1 MLHKYTAIK
10 DVGHSVIK
18 LREDGIIEI
27 DCRNN
32 YEYSVNDVKENWAI
46 IKELA
51 KGKKI
56 LVFNNM
62 PEFTT
67 ASKETREFVA
77 KGEHK
82 DFIAAE
88 AFVIQSLAQKIL
100 GNFYLKINKPV
111 VPAKI
116 FTNKENA
123 VQWLSTFKQKNI
135 SI

>member
-1 MLHKYTAIK
+1 MTHKYIAIK

-27 DCRNN
+27 DCSNN

-67 ASKETREFVA
+67 ASKEAREFVA

-100 GNFYLKINKPV
+100 GNFYLKINNPV

-116 FTNKENA
+116 FTNKEDA
-123 VQWLSTFKQKNI
+123 VQWLDTFKHKNL
-135 SI
+135 SK